1 MRNHVN
7 KLQETKIIPFDQGQF
22 SKNSFNF
29 PEPNLKTTYSLCLQ
43 IPLTMFVTS
52 LQFPSSVCPGNSNGE
67 EANTTRQPSTV
78 FGRSRTEKVER
89 RAQRRS
95 NMSAVDL
102 RREEM
107 ADKLKYPL
115 VFLAPVIL
123 ILMLLLILFGIYI
136 LKPFHKVL
144 NFAGSTCTVLGTWQE
159 PQGSC
164 NFGGDIFSPC
174 VQIKVTVHLS
184 DGSKGMAVIMENEQ
198 ALCSFTFGRHGVFA
212 DRLVDCHGWQDDYS
226 RPACVMK
233 YLHHFGQINTTFP
246 CFYNP
251 TKPHEVIREKQLTLG
266 MAVNSL
272 LWPLLSLF
280 GYGAAG
286 GFVLF
291 DCSKRRKLNTVLKNQ
306 AAKTEREKEP
316 MKRRRRGSKIAC
328 RHGNHFSSYP
338 TMINGSLSCTCLDH
352 VLEDHQTTST
362 PRVEASWSHPSAVLW
377 TEQDLL
383 NLEHLDLAVTEYTQS
398 RPPSTYSNV
407 YVPQA
412 GEVLVDNET
421 EWNTL
426 HGNMEFG
433 ISEQDIDYY
442 FASIS
447 RRHSFRQSIL
457 PFHPFMVMDET
468 RV

>member
-1 MRNHVN
+1 
-7 KLQETKIIPFDQGQF
+7 
-22 SKNSFNF
+22 
-29 PEPNLKTTYSLCLQ
+29 
-43 IPLTMFVTS
+43 MFVTS
-52 LQFPSSVCPGNSNGE
+52 LQFPSTVCPGNSNGE
-67 EANTTRQPSTV
+67 EANITRQPSTI
-78 FGRSRTEKVER
+78 FGRSRTEKAVR

-115 VFLAPVIL
+115 VLLAPVIL

-144 NFAGSTCTVLGTWQE
+144 NFTGSTCTVLGTQQV

-164 NFGGDIFSPC
+164 GSGRDTFSPC
-174 VQIKVTVHLS
+174 VQIKVTFHLS
-184 DGSKGMAVIMENEQ
+184 DGSKRNAIIMENEQ
-198 ALCSFTFGRHGVFA
+198 ALLNCQQCSFTFGRHGVFA
-212 DRLVDCHGWQDDYS
+212 DRLVNCQGWHEDYN

-233 YLHHFGQINTTFP
+233 YLRHFGQINTTFP

-251 TKPHEVIREKQLTLG
+251 FKPHEVIREKQLTWG

-272 LWPLLSLF
+272 LWPLLGFF

-286 GFVLF
+286 VFVLF
-291 DCSKRRKLNTVLKNQ
+291 DCRKRRKLNTLLENQ
-306 AAKTEREKEP
+306 AAKTEKEKEP

-328 RHGNHFSSYP
+328 RHGNHFTSYP
-338 TMINGSLSCTCLDH
+338 TMISGSLSCTCLDH

-362 PRVEASWSHPSAVLW
+362 PRVEASWNHPSAILW

-383 NLEHLDLAVTEYTQS
+383 DLEHLDLAVAEYTQS
-398 RPPSTYSNV
+398 RPPSIYSNV
-407 YVPQA
+407 YVSQD
-412 GEVLVDNET
+412 GEALADSET

-426 HGNMEFG
+426 HGNMDFG

-447 RRHSFRQSIL
+447 RRHSFRQNIL
-457 PFHPFMVMDET
+457 PFHPFMVVGET

>member
-1 MRNHVN
+1 
-7 KLQETKIIPFDQGQF
+7 
-22 SKNSFNF
+22 
-29 PEPNLKTTYSLCLQ
+29 
-43 IPLTMFVTS
+43 MFVTS
-52 LQFPSSVCPGNSNGE
+52 LQFPSTVCQDNSNGE
-67 EANTTRQPSTV
+67 EAKSAWKPSTV
-78 FGRSRTEKVER
+78 YGRSRTEKAER

-95 NMSAVDL
+95 NMSAMHL

-115 VFLAPVIL
+115 VLLAPIIL
-123 ILMLLLILFGIYI
+123 ILTLLLILFGIYI
-136 LKPFHKVL
+136 LKPFHRVL
-144 NFAGSTCTVLGTWQE
+144 NFTGGTCTALGIWQE

-164 NFGGDIFSPC
+164 GSGRDVFFPC

-184 DGSKGMAVIMENEQ
+184 DGSKRMAVIMENEQ
-198 ALCSFTFGRHGVFA
+198 ALVNCQQCSFTFGRHGVFA
-212 DRLVDCHGWQDDYS
+212 DRLVDCHGWREDYS
-226 RPACVMK
+226 RPACVIK
-233 YLHHFGQINTTFP
+233 YLDHFGQMNTTFP

-251 TKPHEVIREKQLTLG
+251 TKPQEVIREKQLTWG

-291 DCSKRRKLNTVLKNQ
+291 DYS
-306 AAKTEREKEP
+306 ER
-316 MKRRRRGSKIAC
+316 
-328 RHGNHFSSYP
+328 
-338 TMINGSLSCTCLDH
+338 SCTCLDH
-352 VLEDHQTTST
+352 VFEDHQTTST
-362 PRVEASWSHPSAVLW
+362 PRVEASWTHPSAVLW

-383 NLEHLDLAVTEYTQS
+383 NLEHLDLAVAEYSQS

-407 YVPQA
+407 YVTQD
-412 GEVLVDNET
+412 GEILVDSET

-433 ISEQDIDYY
+433 MSEQDIDYY

-447 RRHSFRQSIL
+447 RRHSFRQNIL
-457 PFHPFMVMDET
+457 PFHPFVIMGET

>member
-1 MRNHVN
+1 
-7 KLQETKIIPFDQGQF
+7 
-22 SKNSFNF
+22 
-29 PEPNLKTTYSLCLQ
+29 
-43 IPLTMFVTS
+43 MFVTS
-52 LQFPSSVCPGNSNGE
+52 LQFPSTVCQDNSNGE
-67 EANTTRQPSTV
+67 EAKSAWKPSTV
-78 FGRSRTEKVER
+78 YGRSRTEKAER

-95 NMSAVDL
+95 NMSAMHL

-115 VFLAPVIL
+115 VLLAPIIL
-123 ILMLLLILFGIYI
+123 ILTLLLILFGIYI
-136 LKPFHKVL
+136 LKPFHRVL
-144 NFAGSTCTVLGTWQE
+144 NFTGGTCTALGIWQE

-164 NFGGDIFSPC
+164 GSGRDVFFPC
-174 VQIKVTVHLS
+174 VQIK
-184 DGSKGMAVIMENEQ
+184 M
-198 ALCSFTFGRHGVFA
+198 
-212 DRLVDCHGWQDDYS
+212 
-226 RPACVMK
+226 
-233 YLHHFGQINTTFP
+233 NTTFP

-251 TKPHEVIREKQLTLG
+251 TKPQEVIREKQLTWG

-291 DCSKRRKLNTVLKNQ
+291 DYSERRKLNAILENQ
-306 AAKTEREKEP
+306 AVKTKREKEP
-316 MKRRRRGSKIAC
+316 VKRRRRGSKIAC

-352 VLEDHQTTST
+352 VFEDHQTTST
-362 PRVEASWSHPSAVLW
+362 PRVEASWTHPSAVLW

-383 NLEHLDLAVTEYTQS
+383 NLEHLDLAVAEYSQS

-407 YVPQA
+407 YVTQD
-412 GEVLVDNET
+412 GEILVDSET

-433 ISEQDIDYY
+433 MSEQDIDYY

-447 RRHSFRQSIL
+447 RRHSFRQNIL
-457 PFHPFMVMDET
+457 PFHPFVIMGET

>member
-1 MRNHVN
+1 
-7 KLQETKIIPFDQGQF
+7 
-22 SKNSFNF
+22 
-29 PEPNLKTTYSLCLQ
+29 
-43 IPLTMFVTS
+43 MFVTS
-52 LQFPSSVCPGNSNGE
+52 LQFPSTVCPGNSNGE
-67 EANTTRQPSTV
+67 EANITRQPSTI
-78 FGRSRTEKVER
+78 FGRSRTEKAVR

-115 VFLAPVIL
+115 VLLAPVIL

-144 NFAGSTCTVLGTWQE
+144 NFTGSTCTVLGTQQV

-164 NFGGDIFSPC
+164 GSGRDTFSPC
-174 VQIKVTVHLS
+174 VQIKVTFHLS
-184 DGSKGMAVIMENEQ
+184 DGSKRNAIIMENEQ
-198 ALCSFTFGRHGVFA
+198 ALLNC
-212 DRLVDCHGWQDDYS
+212 Q
-226 RPACVMK
+226 
-233 YLHHFGQINTTFP
+233 QINTTFP

-251 TKPHEVIREKQLTLG
+251 FKPHEVIREKQLTWG

-272 LWPLLSLF
+272 LWPLLGFF

-286 GFVLF
+286 VFVLF
-291 DCSKRRKLNTVLKNQ
+291 DCRKRRKLNTLLENQ
-306 AAKTEREKEP
+306 AAKTEKEKEP

-328 RHGNHFSSYP
+328 RHGNHFTSYP
-338 TMINGSLSCTCLDH
+338 TMISGSLSCTCLDH

-362 PRVEASWSHPSAVLW
+362 PRVEASWNHPSAILW

-383 NLEHLDLAVTEYTQS
+383 DLEHLDLAVAEYTQS
-398 RPPSTYSNV
+398 RPPSIYSNV
-407 YVPQA
+407 YVSQD
-412 GEVLVDNET
+412 GEALADSET

-426 HGNMEFG
+426 HGNMDFG

-447 RRHSFRQSIL
+447 RRHSFRQNIL
-457 PFHPFMVMDET
+457 PFHPFMVVGET

>member
-1 MRNHVN
+1 
-7 KLQETKIIPFDQGQF
+7 
-22 SKNSFNF
+22 
-29 PEPNLKTTYSLCLQ
+29 
-43 IPLTMFVTS
+43 MFVTS
-52 LQFPSSVCPGNSNGE
+52 LQLPSTVCPGNSNEE
-67 EANTTRQPSTV
+67 EAKTTQQSSTV
-78 FGRSRTEKVER
+78 FGRSRTERAER

-95 NMSAVDL
+95 NMSYNGL

-107 ADKLKYPL
+107 ANKLKYPL
-115 VFLAPVIL
+115 VLLAPVIL
-123 ILMLLLILFGIYI
+123 ILTLLLILSGIYI

-144 NFAGSTCTVLGTWQE
+144 NFTGGTCTVHGTWQE

-164 NFGGDIFSPC
+164 SSGRDIFSPC
-174 VQIKVTVHLS
+174 VQIKVTVHLT

-198 ALCSFTFGRHGVFA
+198 ALVNCQQV
-212 DRLVDCHGWQDDYS
+212 
-226 RPACVMK
+226 
-233 YLHHFGQINTTFP
+233 NTTFP

-251 TKPHEVIREKQLTLG
+251 TKPQEVIREKQLTWG
-266 MAVNSL
+266 MVVNSL
-272 LWPLLSLF
+272 LWPVLSLF

-291 DCSKRRKLNTVLKNQ
+291 DCNKRRKLNTLLENQ

-328 RHGNHFSSYP
+328 RHGNNFTSYP

-362 PRVEASWSHPSAVLW
+362 PRVEASWTHPSAVLW

-407 YVPQA
+407 YVPQD
-412 GEVLVDNET
+412 GEVLVDSET

-426 HGNMEFG
+426 RGNMEFG

-447 RRHSFRQSIL
+447 RRHSFRQNIL
-457 PFHPFMVMDET
+457 PFHPFVVMGET

>member
-1 MRNHVN
+1 
-7 KLQETKIIPFDQGQF
+7 
-22 SKNSFNF
+22 
-29 PEPNLKTTYSLCLQ
+29 
-43 IPLTMFVTS
+43 MFVTS
-52 LQFPSSVCPGNSNGE
+52 LQFPSTVCPGNSNGE
-67 EANTTRQPSTV
+67 EANITRQPSTI
-78 FGRSRTEKVER
+78 FGRSRTEKAVR

-95 NMSAVDL
+95 NMSAVDV

-115 VFLAPVIL
+115 VLLAPVIL
-123 ILMLLLILFGIYI
+123 ILMLLFILFGIYI

-144 NFAGSTCTVLGTWQE
+144 NFTGSTCTVLGTQQV

-164 NFGGDIFSPC
+164 GSGRDTFSPC
-174 VQIKVTVHLS
+174 VQIKVTFHLS
-184 DGSKGMAVIMENEQ
+184 DGSKRHAIIMENEQ
-198 ALCSFTFGRHGVFA
+198 ALLNC
-212 DRLVDCHGWQDDYS
+212 Q
-226 RPACVMK
+226 
-233 YLHHFGQINTTFP
+233 QINTTFP

-251 TKPHEVIREKQLTLG
+251 FKPHEVIREKQLTWG

-272 LWPLLSLF
+272 LWPLLGFF

-286 GFVLF
+286 AFVLF
-291 DCSKRRKLNTVLKNQ
+291 DCRKRRKLNALLENQ
-306 AAKTEREKEP
+306 AAKTEKEKEP

-328 RHGNHFSSYP
+328 RHGNHFISYP
-338 TMINGSLSCTCLDH
+338 TMISGSLSCTCLDH

-362 PRVEASWSHPSAVLW
+362 PRVEASWNHPSAILW

-383 NLEHLDLAVTEYTQS
+383 DLEHLDLAVAEYTQS
-398 RPPSTYSNV
+398 RPPSIYSNV
-407 YVPQA
+407 YVAQD
-412 GEVLVDNET
+412 GEALADSET

-426 HGNMEFG
+426 HGNMDFG

-447 RRHSFRQSIL
+447 RRHSFRQNIL
-457 PFHPFMVMDET
+457 PFHPFMVVSET

>member
-1 MRNHVN
+1 
-7 KLQETKIIPFDQGQF
+7 
-22 SKNSFNF
+22 
-29 PEPNLKTTYSLCLQ
+29 
-43 IPLTMFVTS
+43 MFVTS
-52 LQFPSSVCPGNSNGE
+52 LQLPSTVCPGNSNEE
-67 EANTTRQPSTV
+67 EAKRTQQSSTV
-78 FGRSRTEKVER
+78 FGRSRTERAER

-95 NMSAVDL
+95 NMSYIGL

-115 VFLAPVIL
+115 VLLAPVIL
-123 ILMLLLILFGIYI
+123 ILTLLLILSGIYI

-144 NFAGSTCTVLGTWQE
+144 NFTGGTCTVHGTWQE

-164 NFGGDIFSPC
+164 SSGRDIFSPC
-174 VQIKVTVHLS
+174 VQIKVTVHLT

-198 ALCSFTFGRHGVFA
+198 ALVYCQQV
-212 DRLVDCHGWQDDYS
+212 
-226 RPACVMK
+226 
-233 YLHHFGQINTTFP
+233 NTTFP

-251 TKPHEVIREKQLTLG
+251 TKPQEVIREKQLTWG
-266 MAVNSL
+266 MVVNSL

-291 DCSKRRKLNTVLKNQ
+291 DCNKRRKLNTLLENQ

-328 RHGNHFSSYP
+328 RHGNNFSSYP

-362 PRVEASWSHPSAVLW
+362 PRVEASWTHPSAVLW

-407 YVPQA
+407 YVPQD
-412 GEVLVDNET
+412 GEVLVDSET

-447 RRHSFRQSIL
+447 RRHSFRQNIL
-457 PFHPFMVMDET
+457 PFHPFVVMGET

>member
-1 MRNHVN
+1 
-7 KLQETKIIPFDQGQF
+7 
-22 SKNSFNF
+22 
-29 PEPNLKTTYSLCLQ
+29 
-43 IPLTMFVTS
+43 MFVTS
-52 LQFPSSVCPGNSNGE
+52 LQFPSTVCQDNSNGE
-67 EANTTRQPSTV
+67 EAKSAWKPSTV
-78 FGRSRTEKVER
+78 YGRSRTEKAER

-95 NMSAVDL
+95 NMSAMHL

-115 VFLAPVIL
+115 VLLAPIIL
-123 ILMLLLILFGIYI
+123 ILTLLLILFGIYI
-136 LKPFHKVL
+136 LKPFHRVL
-144 NFAGSTCTVLGTWQE
+144 NFTGGTCTALGIWQE

-164 NFGGDIFSPC
+164 GSGRDVFFPC

-184 DGSKGMAVIMENEQ
+184 DGSKRMAVIMENEQ
-198 ALCSFTFGRHGVFA
+198 ALVNCQQCSFTFGRHGVFA
-212 DRLVDCHGWQDDYS
+212 DRLVDCHGWREDYS
-226 RPACVMK
+226 RPACVIK
-233 YLHHFGQINTTFP
+233 YLDHFGQMNTTFP

-251 TKPHEVIREKQLTLG
+251 TKPQEVIREKQLTWG

-291 DCSKRRKLNTVLKNQ
+291 DYSERRKLNAILENQ
-306 AAKTEREKEP
+306 AVKTKREKEP
-316 MKRRRRGSKIAC
+316 VKRRRRGSKIAC

-352 VLEDHQTTST
+352 VFEDHQTTST
-362 PRVEASWSHPSAVLW
+362 PRVEASWTHPSAVLW

-383 NLEHLDLAVTEYTQS
+383 NLEHLDLAVAEYSQS

-407 YVPQA
+407 YVTQD
-412 GEVLVDNET
+412 GEILVDSET

-433 ISEQDIDYY
+433 MSEQDIDYY

-447 RRHSFRQSIL
+447 RRHSFRQNIL
-457 PFHPFMVMDET
+457 PFHPFVIMGET